1 MVTLEKCLPTWA
13 DDSTTQKADGSAEVA
28 ASPSHGPTTPT
39 QEKAM
44 DIRSDTTA
52 TAGAAS
58 VAVTA
63 DRRRI
68 VAAIDE
74 LIPARIES
82 LMTLRLMEKEIA
94 RDPRDSGAFYPLS
107 DEQVEMLMHAAN
119 LSFMSIQ
126 RAINALEAA

>member
-1 MVTLEKCLPTWA
+1 
-13 DDSTTQKADGSAEVA
+13 
-28 ASPSHGPTTPT
+28 
-39 QEKAM
+39 M

-74 LIPARIES
+74 LIPARVES